1 MDGKNRPVERP
12 ALLIFQLRID
22 KRIHCPPTNIRFH
35 VNRHLTS
42 MKSDSVFAQ
51 RPYGSFMQI
60 SGPVGV
66 LGLWGESQSNTWPLM
81 CCTASSPVAFVSVF
95 NGADYRFNFVFVS
108 FLFCFCQGSGKYA
121 IRLI

>member
-81 CCTASSPVAFVSVF
+81 CCTASSPVAFVSSST
-95 NGADYRFNFVFVS
+95 ARIIDSISYS
-108 FLFCFCQGSGKYA
+108 FLFCFVSVKEAA
-121 IRLI
+121 ITRFD